1 MRSAPH
7 PPRGA
12 VAGPDP
18 GDEPFALLDFALGHA
33 LAGEGERGHLGE
45 VLDRYVAA
53 SGGRAALLLQLP
65 PWREPAVLAAFPA
78 SAADPVMVTAVSSL
92 LTRHPAAGADGGCA
106 EGPLALPRRLATAG
120 GPDWAA
126 PGPARLLAAYASPSR
141 SPQAGGL
148 LASAPR
154 ASGQPTAKDQAAAG
168 PGPRLPGYALVLV
181 TGSPSTRQLRSTA
194 RALLTVLA
202 AQQARADDNAE
213 IAERR
218 AVSLALVDASPDAVV
233 ISDAARRIVSF
244 NPAAERLT
252 GHRAADAAGRDAAQL
267 LIPERY
273 RARYRSG
280 RASWLASVGQGTDHG
295 ALPAREHLP
304 VLRADGTERLAEV
317 TSLPLEVRGEMYFC
331 SFLRDVT
338 ELEQAT
344 AALAASEDRLRLLSA
359 LAPVGIAQTG
369 PGGACTFVNER
380 WCVLAGTAP
389 GDFLG
394 RSWLQVVHPDDARR
408 VAAAWAR
415 ATAGGVELR
424 TDCRLAPP
432 GAAAGDAGA
441 VWVHATV
448 AGLPERS
455 GQPDGFLVALTNITA
470 RKRAEQDRDRLLAEQ
485 RAAVRSLTCQ
495 TERLNSLIAAA
506 IPGVL
511 LTDEHGMIVQLNESL
526 CRLLGIREPPG
537 ELAGSSGE
545 RLLEPVART
554 FADPAQVTAEMSQRA
569 ARRERAGDLRFDC
582 SDGRVLECDYWPVLA
597 GGEYRG
603 SLWLLWDVSA
613 RASAEQ
619 EREGRLSAELAARRT
634 AEHAQQALSVRCDQ
648 LRELDEVK
656 TRFLAQMSHELR
668 APLSSIVSCAVLFR
682 EEEAGLTAAGSRYL
696 DMIERS
702 AGWVLRMVGDL
713 LLLSRIEAGVFPLD
727 LAPVGVP
734 GLAAEAVSRA
744 APDAAARG
752 VTLELSPDGGGPE
765 LLADR
770 HRLLQVLDNLI
781 GNAVKFTD
789 RGGQVRVGAEQSD
802 GAWRIEVADSGIGI
816 PPDELG
822 RLFDRFY
829 RASNAERAGRP
840 GSGLGLAVVREIVE
854 LHGGRVEVAS
864 TPGRGTTVTAWL
876 PLRPPGRPGHPLV
889 T

>member
-18 GDEPFALLDFALGHA
+18 GDEPFALLDFALRHA
-33 LAGEGERGHLGE
+33 LDGERDRGYLDE
-45 VLDRYVAA
+45 VLARYVAA
-53 SGGRAALLLQLP
+53 SGGRAALLLRLP
-65 PWREPAVLAAFPA
+65 PWREPGVLAAFPS
-78 SAADPVMVTAVSSL
+78 SAADPALVNAVSSL
-92 LTRHPAAGADGGCA
+92 LPRHPAPGAEGGCA
-106 EGPLALPRRLATAG
+106 EGPLALPRQLASAG
-120 GPDWAA
+120 GPDWAVIQ
-126 PGPARLLAAYASPSR
+126 PARLLAAYASPAHAG
-141 SPQAGGL
+141 PGGGPPGGGQEAGG
-148 LASAPR
+148 
-154 ASGQPTAKDQAAAG
+154 QAAAG
-168 PGPRLPGYALVLV
+168 PGSRLPGYALVLV
-181 TGSPSTRQLRSTA
+181 TGGPSTRQLRSTA

-218 AVSLALVDASPDAVV
+218 AVSLALVNASPDAVV
-233 ISDAARRIVSF
+233 ISDGAGRIVSF

-252 GHRAADAAGRDAAQL
+252 GYRAADVAGQDPAQL
-267 LIPERY
+267 LVPERY

-280 RASWLASVGQGTDHG
+280 HAPWRSGVGQGGDHG
-295 ALPAREHLP
+295 ALPARAHLP

-317 TSLPLEVRGEMYFC
+317 SSLPLEVRGEMYFC
-331 SFLRDVT
+331 AFLRDVT

-394 RSWLQVVHPDDARR
+394 RSWLRVVHPGDARR
-408 VAAAWAR
+408 VAAAWER
-415 ATAGGVELR
+415 AAAGGVELR

-432 GAAAGDAGA
+432 GAGAGGAGD
-441 VWVHATV
+441 VWVQAAV
-448 AGLPERS
+448 AALPERS
-455 GQPDGFLVALTNITA
+455 GQPDGFLVALTNISA

-485 RAAVRSLTCQ
+485 RAVVRSLTGQ

-511 LTDEHGMIVQLNESL
+511 LTDEHDMIVQLNESL
-526 CRLLGIREPPG
+526 CRLLGIPEPPG
-537 ELAGSSGE
+537 ELAGRSAE
-545 RLLEPVART
+545 RLLEPAART
-554 FADPAQVTAEMSQRA
+554 FAEPARVTAEMSQRA

-582 SDGRVLECDYWPVLA
+582 ADGRVLECDYWPVLA
-597 GGEYRG
+597 GGQYRG
-603 SLWLLWDVSA
+603 GLWLLWDVTA

-634 AEHAQQALSVRCDQ
+634 AEQVQQALSMQNDQ

-668 APLSSIVSCAVLFR
+668 APLSSIVSYAALLR
-682 EEEAGLTAAGSRYL
+682 DEEAGLTAAGSRQL
-696 DMIERS
+696 DVIERS
-702 AGWVLRMVGDL
+702 AGRVLRMVGDL

-727 LAPVGVP
+727 LAPVAVP
-734 GLAAEAVSRA
+734 GLAAEAVSMA

-752 VTLELSPDGGGPE
+752 VALELSPDGIGPE

-789 RGGQVRVGAEQSD
+789 GGGQVRVGAEQSD

-829 RASNAERAGRP
+829 RASNAERAGVRGP
-840 GSGLGLAVVREIVE
+840 AWGWPWSRRSSSCMAAGSRWPAPRAAG
-854 LHGGRVEVAS
+854 
-864 TPGRGTTVTAWL
+864 
-876 PLRPPGRPGHPLV
+876 PP
-889 T
+889 

>member
-18 GDEPFALLDFALGHA
+18 GDEPFTLLDFALGHA
-33 LAGEGERGHLGE
+33 LDGEGERGYLGE
-45 VLDRYVAA
+45 VLARYVAA
-53 SGGRAALLLQLP
+53 SGGRAALLLRLP
-65 PWREPAVLAAFPA
+65 PWREPDVLAASPS
-78 SAADPVMVTAVSSL
+78 SAADPALVNAVSSML
-92 LTRHPAAGADGGCA
+92 ARHPATGAERGCA
-106 EGPLALPRRLATAG
+106 EGPLALPRQPATAG
-120 GPDWAA
+120 GPDWAVIQ
-126 PGPARLLAAYASPSR
+126 PARLLAAYANP
-141 SPQAGGL
+141 AGGAPDSGPPRGSQEAGGPPGGG
-148 LASAPR
+148 LAGGPPAVTGP
-154 ASGQPTAKDQAAAG
+154 AGAG
-168 PGPRLPGYALVLV
+168 PGSRLPAYALVLV
-181 TGSPSTRQLRSTA
+181 TGGPSTRQLRSTA

-233 ISDAARRIVSF
+233 ISDAAGRIVSF

-252 GHRAADAAGRDAAQL
+252 GFRAADVAGRVPAAL
-267 LIPERY
+267 LVPERY

-280 RASWLASVGQGTDHG
+280 HASWLASMSQGGDHG
-295 ALPAREHLP
+295 ALPARAHLP

-344 AALAASEDRLRLLSA
+344 AALAASEDRLQLLSA

-380 WCVLAGTAP
+380 WCVLAGEAP

-394 RSWLQVVHPDDARR
+394 RPWLRVVHPDDARR
-408 VAAAWAR
+408 VAGAWERAA
-415 ATAGGVELR
+415 AGGVELR

-432 GAAAGDAGA
+432 GAGGGDAGA

-448 AGLPERS
+448 AALPERS
-455 GQPDGFLVALTNITA
+455 GQPDGFLVALTNISA
-470 RKRAEQDRDRLLAEQ
+470 RKRVEQDRDRLLAEQ
-485 RAAVRSLTCQ
+485 RAAVRSLTSQ

-511 LTDEHGMIVQLNESL
+511 LTDEHGLIVQLNESL
-526 CRLLGIREPPG
+526 CLLLGIPEPPG

-554 FADPAQVTAEMSQRA
+554 FADPARVTAEMSQRA

-582 SDGRVLECDYWPVLA
+582 ADGRVLECDYWPVLA
-597 GGEYRG
+597 GGQYRG
-603 SLWLLWDVSA
+603 GLWLLWDVTA

-634 AEHAQQALSVRCDQ
+634 AEQVQQALSMQNDQ

-668 APLSSIVSCAVLFR
+668 APLSSIVSYADLLR
-682 EEEAGLTAAGSRYL
+682 DEEAGLTAAGSRHL
-696 DMIERS
+696 DVIERS
-702 AGWVLRMVGDL
+702 AGRVLRMVGDL

-727 LAPVGVP
+727 LAPVALP
-734 GLAAEAVSRA
+734 GLAEEAVRTA
-744 APDAAARG
+744 AAEAAARG

-789 RGGQVRVGAEQSD
+789 RGGRVRVGAEQSD
-802 GAWRIEVADSGIGI
+802 GGGRIEVADSGTGI

-822 RLFDRFY
+822 RVFDRFY
-829 RASNAERAGRP
+829 RASNAERAGRGP
-840 GSGLGLAVVREIVE
+840 AWGWRWSR
-854 LHGGRVEVAS
+854 RS
-864 TPGRGTTVTAWL
+864 SSCTAARSRW
-876 PLRPPGRPGHPLV
+876 PARPAAGPP
-889 T
+889 

>member
-7 PPRGA
+7 LPRGA

-18 GDEPFALLDFALGHA
+18 GDEPFALLDFALGQA
-33 LAGEGERGHLGE
+33 LGADWGRGYLGE
-45 VLDRYVAA
+45 VLARYAAA
-53 SGGRAALLLQLP
+53 SGGRAALLLRLP
-65 PWREPAVLAAFPA
+65 PRREPVVLAAFPS
-78 SAADPVMVTAVSSL
+78 SAADPALVTAVNSML
-92 LTRHPAAGADGGCA
+92 AGHLAGGGCV
-106 EGPLALPRRLATAG
+106 EGPLALPHQLATAG
-120 GPDWAA
+120 SPDWAA
-126 PGPARLLAAYASPSR
+126 IRPVRVLAACARPDTVPAAGAPWASGLPGSP
-141 SPQAGGL
+141 PQA
-148 LASAPR
+148 PD
-154 ASGQPTAKDQAAAG
+154 QPAVADQAGTRPASS
-168 PGPRLPGYALVLV
+168 LPVYALVLV
-181 TGSPSTRQLRSTA
+181 TSAPSTRQLRSTA

-233 ISDAARRIVSF
+233 ISDAAGRVVSF

-252 GHRAADAAGRDAAQL
+252 GYRAADTAGRDQSQL

-273 RARYRSG
+273 RARYRASRAPW
-280 RASWLASVGQGTDHG
+280 RASVDHGVQHAAERDADHG
-295 ALPAREHLP
+295 ADQGVLPGRVHLP

-331 SFLRDVT
+331 TFLRDVT

-344 AALAASEDRLRLLSA
+344 AALAASEDRLGLLSA

-369 PGGACTFVNER
+369 PGGDCTFINER
-380 WCVLAGTAP
+380 WCVLAGVAP
-389 GDFLG
+389 GEFLG
-394 RSWLQVVHPDDARR
+394 RSWLRVVHPDDAPL

-415 ATAGGVELR
+415 AAAGGVELR
-424 TDCRLAPP
+424 TDCRLAAP
-432 GAAAGDAGA
+432 GRADPE
-441 VWVHATV
+441 VWVHAAV
-448 AGLPERS
+448 DALPERA
-455 GQPDGFLVALTNITA
+455 GRPDGFLVALTNISA
-470 RKRAEQDRDRLLAEQ
+470 RKQAEQDRDRLLAEQ
-485 RAAVRSLTCQ
+485 RAA
-495 TERLNSLIAAA
+495 

-511 LTDEHGMIVQLNESL
+511 LTDEHGLIVQLNESL
-526 CRLLGIREPPG
+526 GRLLGIPEPPG

-545 RLLEPVART
+545 RLLESVART
-554 FADPAQVTAEMSQRA
+554 FADPAGVTAEMSWRA
-569 ARRERAGDLRFDC
+569 VRRERAGDLRFDC
-582 SDGRVLECDYWPVLA
+582 ADGRVLECDYWPVLA
-597 GGEYRG
+597 GGQYRG
-603 SLWLLWDVSA
+603 DLWLVWDVTA

-619 EREGRLSAELAARRT
+619 ERKSRLSAELAARRT
-634 AEHAQQALSVRCDQ
+634 AEQVQQALSMQNDQ

-668 APLSSIVSCAVLFR
+668 APLSSVVSYAALLR
-682 EEEAGLTAAGSRYL
+682 DEEAGLTAAGSGHL
-696 DMIERS
+696 DVIERS
-702 AGWVLRMVGDL
+702 AGRVLRMVGDL

-727 LAPVGVP
+727 LAPVALP
-734 GLAAEAVSRA
+734 GLAEEAVGMA
-744 APDAAARG
+744 APEAAARG
-752 VTLELSPDGGGPE
+752 VTLELSTDGNGPE

-789 RGGQVRVGAEQSD
+789 RGGQVLVAAVAAE

-822 RLFDRFY
+822 RLFERFY
-829 RASNAERAGRP
+829 RASNAERGGRP
-840 GSGLGLAVVREIVE
+840 GSGLGLAVVKEIVE

-864 TPGRGTTVTAWL
+864 IPGRGTTVTAWL
-876 PLRPPGRPGHPLV
+876 PLRPPGQPLV